1 MQVRRL
7 EYRAV
12 TKEDTELKHYG
23 VLGMKWGVRKNPS
36 QAFSKASKKAS
47 RLSDKYEKYSS
58 KAATADAKAHKSG
71 KRYVTEIGR
80 GITENRFKKAVK
92 FDRKAYRT
100 LKKLDRWNEKTFD
113 IFKKVRV
120 ESIDPKILDKG
131 QKWVVKRLR
140 TLQEYNDLATKTN
153 DLYNKRYWG
162 TELTSSETKTLNDGL
177 ARLDELKKELTKY

>member
-1 MQVRRL
+1 M

-12 TKEDTELKHYG
+12 TKEDAELKHYG

-71 KRYVTEIGR
+71 ERYITNIGR
-80 GITENRFKKAVK
+80 GITKNRFKKAVK

-100 LKKLDRWNEKTFD
+100 LKKLDRWTNQMKKTFANVS
-113 IFKKVRV
+113 IN
-120 ESIDPKILDKG
+120 SIDSKIIADG
-131 QKWVVKRLR
+131 QNYV
-140 TLQEYNDLATKTN
+140 DM
-153 DLYNKRYWG
+153 
-162 TELTSSETKTLNDGL
+162 
-177 ARLDELKKELTKY
+177 LKHS